1 MPFEHPSGLPN
12 AYARHRGQRNVQGLV
27 FHGQRPYVETTEM
40 NDLQDVVRGRAERVG
55 RLIAEDGD
63 RVRSAFVVVDT
74 DAATVTLTEG
84 EIYVAGDVFPVA
96 GAVLSDVAMEG
107 SVAIG
112 VRLVRTYVTAED
124 DASLL
129 GLVPGADS
137 EGEEG
142 AARELASIHWALADD
157 DGEGDFYQVYLMQDG
172 TVLDQTPPPA
182 LEGFMQALQLYD
194 RPHGHYIVSGCRVS
208 TLGINAGVRT
218 FSIEEGEAN
227 ISGRKVVRQASLR
240 HTETEQWDIGAVP
253 GETHTYPGGADH
265 TITLALFPLDAVTSI
280 LLTKEKTVTL
290 TRGALTNG
298 IDGLPDDSVTSIVEV
313 TQGGTTY
320 VEGSGN
326 DYVRTGNGVDWGP
339 AGDEPA
345 VGSSYSVT
353 YRYRDDVEAD
363 AITPTTVTVSGGA
376 AGGDIIIAY
385 TYKLPRIDILGL
397 LPSGASTYVKGISAR
412 SNPVRPQAPAD
423 VLPLAEIRNDWLGE
437 PTIVTD
443 RVNTGVIAPTWS
455 EIWRYIN
462 RIEDHDRL
470 IQQNR
475 RKLDIDARDPA
486 AKRGMFVDPF
496 IDNSFRDA
504 GIAQNGAVGNE
515 ILQLA
520 IVPTFYDTTLVAP
533 VTLDWIEEVIVEQ
546 GLITGCEL
554 INPYQNFTPLP
565 GTLALTPAVD
575 FWTVSSTE
583 WAADQTLEFQRGVQ
597 SWGGPLVDTSTRIDK
612 ISRREESLPF
622 LREREVDFVISGF
635 FPTEELVTLTFD
647 GVDVMPAG
655 LDPADVD
662 GQIAGSFTVPPDI
675 TAGTKAVVAEGAVTR
690 AEGLFTGQGTLVV
703 DVMRRTTTVNTWTA
717 PQPEESGD
725 GGSNGS
731 LSGSDPQAQIFVPA
745 TTRQLVGVDF
755 HLCAIGDTSNAILIN
770 QVAVENGIPT
780 TQVAA
785 EALVPMVGA
794 VEGWKSARYGLPVT
808 TMPDRDSAFVVKTDD
823 GEHAI
828 SIAALGGFD
837 ATRQQAVTKHPYP
850 IGPRLSSVN
859 ARTWTPHQK
868 EALAFRL
875 VAARYPVTTKTVPL
889 GDVDLVDCSDLQIRA
904 VAELPS
910 SACSVVFEV
919 ERSNGTIY
927 RLQPYQV
934 LQLGEYLTETVEV
947 RAVLKGTETLSP
959 ILYAPVEVIAG
970 SIEEEALYV
979 TRAFDIEE
987 AIRVTTA
994 LKVAL
999 PAGTSAA
1006 MRYQIDGG
1014 SWIEYPVTATE
1025 LSPDPAWVE
1034 REHKVESISG
1044 DLMRLEIKLTGG
1056 PAARPRAADLGLGV
1070 I

>member
-1 MPFEHPSGLPN
+1 MPIDHPSGLPN
-12 AYARHRGQRNVQGLV
+12 AFARHRGQRNVQSLV
-27 FHGQRPYVETTEM
+27 FYGERPYIETTEM

-55 RLIAEDGD
+55 RLVAEDGD
-63 RVRSAFVVVDT
+63 RVRGAFVVVDT
-74 DAATVTLTEG
+74 DLGTVTLTDG

-96 GAVLSDVAMEG
+96 GDVLADVPMEG

-142 AARELASIHWALADD
+142 AARELASIHWALSDD

-208 TLGINAGVRT
+208 TLGINAGVRV

-227 ISGRKVVRQASLR
+227 ISGRKVVRHASLR
-240 HTETEQWDIGAVP
+240 HSETEMWDIGAVP
-253 GETHTYPGGADH
+253 GETHTYPGGASH
-265 TITLALFPLDAVTSI
+265 TITLALFPLNAVTSI

-290 TRGALTNG
+290 TRGALANG

-313 TQGGTTY
+313 SQGGTPFVADT
-320 VEGSGN
+320 
-326 DYVRTGNGVDWGP
+326 DYVRTGNGVDWAP

-353 YRYRDDVEAD
+353 YRYRDDVTAD
-363 AITPTTVTVSGGA
+363 SITPTTVTVSGGA

-397 LPSGASTYVKGISAR
+397 LPSGASIYVKGISAR
-412 SNPVRPQAPAD
+412 ANPVRPQAPAD

-443 RVNTGVIAPTWS
+443 RVYTGTVFPTWS
-455 EIWRYIN
+455 EFWRYMN

-504 GIAQNGAVGNE
+504 GIAQDGAVGNG

-520 IVPTFYDTTLVAP
+520 IVPTFFDTTLVAP
-533 VTLDWIEEVIVEQ
+533 VTLDWVEEVIVEQ
-546 GLITGCEL
+546 GLVTGCEL

-575 FWTVSSTE
+575 FWSVSATE
-583 WAADQTLEFQRGVQ
+583 WATDQTLEFQRGVAN
-597 SWGGPLVDTSTRIDK
+597 WGGPLLETSTRVDQLG
-612 ISRREESLPF
+612 RRDEALPF
-622 LREREVDFVISGF
+622 LRERDVDFVIAGL
-635 FPTEELVTLTFD
+635 FPTEELVSLTFD

-655 LDPADVD
+655 LDPADAN
-662 GQIAGSFTVPPDI
+662 GEIAGSFTIPAGI
-675 TAGTKAVVAEGAVTR
+675 TAGSKAVLAEGSVTKAEA
-690 AEGLFTGQGTLVV
+690 LFTGQGTLVV
-703 DVMRRTTTVNTWTA
+703 DVMRRTTTITTWTA
-717 PQPEESGD
+717 PQQDSG
-725 GGSNGS
+725 GGGGGNGS
-731 LSGSDPQAQIFVPA
+731 LTGSDPQAQIFVPPA
-745 TTRQLVGVDF
+745 TRQLIGVDF
-755 HLCAIGDTSNAILIN
+755 HLCAIGDTGNAILVN
-770 QVAVENGIPT
+770 QVSVENGIPT

-785 EALVPMVGA
+785 EALVSMVGA
-794 VEGWKSARYGLPVT
+794 AEGWKGARYSLPVT
-808 TMPDRDSAFVVKTDD
+808 TLPDRDSAFVIKTDD
-823 GEHAI
+823 GEHAV

-859 ARTWTPHQK
+859 ARTWTAHQK

-875 VAARYPVTTKTVPL
+875 VAARYPVTTKTVAL
-889 GDVDLVDCSDLQIRA
+889 GDIDLVDCSDLQIRA

-910 SACSVVFEV
+910 SSCSVVFEV

-947 RAVLKGTETLSP
+947 RAVLNGTETLSP

-970 SIEEEALYV
+970 SIEAEALYV
-979 TRAFDIEE
+979 TRAFSIED

-994 LKVAL
+994 LKLAL
-999 PAGTSAA
+999 PPGSAA
-1006 MRYQIDGG
+1006 TMRYQIDGG
-1014 SWIEYPVTATE
+1014 SWTDYPVTATE
-1025 LSPDPAWVE
+1025 LSPDPTWVE